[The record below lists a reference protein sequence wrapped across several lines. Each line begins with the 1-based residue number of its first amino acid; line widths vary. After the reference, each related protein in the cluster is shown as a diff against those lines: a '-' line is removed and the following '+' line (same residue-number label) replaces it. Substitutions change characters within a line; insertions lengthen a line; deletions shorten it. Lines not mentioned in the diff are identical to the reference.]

1 MNLIAFKIVVLL
13 GVFIVSNCISE
24 EDLEKL
30 YCDLKLP
37 DDKLAGLE
45 KCDSILPQEVIIII
59 L

>member
-1 MNLIAFKIVVLL
+1 MNLIAFIIIVLL
-13 GVFIVSNCISE
+13 GVFTLSNCISE

-37 DDKLAGLE
+37 DDKLAALE

-59 L
+59 W